1 MRDDTAVAA
10 EDVRDGAAADVRFR
24 FAVVAVELLALLP
37 PDRLRLTLVSFDD
50 GGDGG
55 GSYESSDSLID
66 YAAEVSC
73 VCFPYSRTL
82 RVVRRR

>member
-1 MRDDTAVAA
+1 M
-10 EDVRDGAAADVRFR
+10 RDGAAANVRDDAVTDVRFR
-24 FAVVAVELLALLP
+24 FVVVVVELLALLP

-66 YAAEVSC
+66 NAAEVSC
-73 VCFPYSRTL
+73 VCFPYSRTF
-82 RVVRRR
+82 RAVRGR